1 MPESWRRRPGS
12 SRGPAT
18 ARRAREEGLSWPRLS
33 ESLATMAPQVSS
45 IVVTSMVLL
54 NVAAIDR
61 PWDWSGNTVQV
72 SISTNQRTNADGV
85 PRTRLWHGCQGP
97 KQPPAPAQVRSHVL
111 AAACGFFRECPGF
124 QEDLDISLAE
134 LCSLVPRSARLS
146 RGARKMLLPVL
157 AWLGE
162 SQHLPLGVAGVFSDQ
177 DLRPMTLKALASA
190 SRARADA
197 CAALRLLALS
207 RFLLCERLQQVVER
221 WLWRSGSRARQAM
234 AWQLLEGE
242 RKEGFGLED
251 FCLGLKARQGLANGL
266 SQLPREKLRMICQA
280 QELLKDSHHAV
291 REHVLQAMGAAG
303 SAASSCAKSIAA
315 CLHDECANVRRQAAK
330 SFCQLAAECSDFNR
344 ANVAAAVAPLLSHE
358 PGVAD
363 FAAEGLALLGA
374 ASAPLALARLVT
386 GAQAERQAAVRVLR
400 HLGGEG
406 LRSTAPLL
414 QHRSPE
420 VRRAALRVF
429 QGSTTPVL
437 AEVPEAAD
445 AIGAL
450 LSDACGRVRGVA
462 ALALCRLGAAAAK
475 LWAPQLLAA
484 LGEAD
489 PPELRDVLAALGSLR
504 QDASWAAEAVAEC
517 FASEHWSVR
526 RSAAEVYGEIAQG
539 LDDST
544 AATHA
549 ALLARMLQ
557 DSVTD
562 VAESAARALGALGV
576 QGARFGQQLGE
587 KLEDE
592 DAATAEA
599 ALEKPCCGCCASL
612 LPKWQKRPLRA
623 WVPTLRREG
632 RRRWPFASGWRRP
645 WRWPGRR
652 GMCVRRRCVPWASSA
667 ARSLRRAVAGG
678 RGCNAASYLK
688 CSQLWRTPTSQ

>member
-1 MPESWRRRPGS
+1 MPWH
-12 SRGPAT
+12 
-18 ARRAREEGLSWPRLS
+18 LF
-33 ESLATMAPQVSS
+33 MQV
-45 IVVTSMVLL
+45 
-54 NVAAIDR
+54 
-61 PWDWSGNTVQV
+61 
-72 SISTNQRTNADGV
+72 
-85 PRTRLWHGCQGP
+85 
-97 KQPPAPAQVRSHVL
+97 
-111 AAACGFFRECPGF
+111 
-124 QEDLDISLAE
+124 
-134 LCSLVPRSARLS
+134 
-146 RGARKMLLPVL
+146 
-157 AWLGE
+157 
-162 SQHLPLGVAGVFSDQ
+162 
-177 DLRPMTLKALASA
+177 
-190 SRARADA
+190 
-197 CAALRLLALS
+197 
-207 RFLLCERLQQVVER
+207 
-221 WLWRSGSRARQAM
+221 
-234 AWQLLEGE
+234 
-242 RKEGFGLED
+242 
-251 FCLGLKARQGLANGL
+251 
-266 SQLPREKLRMICQA
+266 
-280 QELLKDSHHAV
+280 
-291 REHVLQAMGAAG
+291 
-303 SAASSCAKSIAA
+303 
-315 CLHDECANVRRQAAK
+315 
-330 SFCQLAAECSDFNR
+330 
-344 ANVAAAVAPLLSHE
+344 
-358 PGVAD
+358 
-363 FAAEGLALLGA
+363 
-374 ASAPLALARLVT
+374 LVT

-652 GMCVRRRCVPWASSA
+652 
-667 ARSLRRAVAGG
+667 
-678 RGCNAASYLK
+678 
-688 CSQLWRTPTSQ
+688 